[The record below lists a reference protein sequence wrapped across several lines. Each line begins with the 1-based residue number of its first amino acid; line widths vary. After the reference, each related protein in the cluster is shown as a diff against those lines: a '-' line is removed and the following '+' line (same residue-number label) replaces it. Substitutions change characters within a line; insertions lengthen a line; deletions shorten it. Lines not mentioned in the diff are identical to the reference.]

1 MLQKVVT
8 TIAFLFGVSTEFTRR
23 VTLLVLASVLFPLFL
38 VMEYMNSEYKNSQQ
52 DYKVEKIGYRHFY
65 VAEQNL
71 FKIANDFHSALSILS
86 STKNQDYNY
95 STFLQSTEASFVIT
109 LDSQR
114 TILSGQSRFVL
125 SGDQPKAHQ
134 IKSDYLI
141 TALPGSYEHK
151 KLQQEK
157 AKTVPTILPK
167 LLDGTHWLQSKII
180 QGCRLS
186 DIPILKQGNQPFGFE
201 ILTKADL
208 QCLGIDEQLGNDPQ
222 SDKGLV
228 LLVGIPIPKS
238 TKHLVS
244 GVLLNN
250 LKGIADHFQQNYGIQ
265 FTTLFVEN
273 KAVLTNY
280 VDEKGQLTL
289 GRQASNEVVESM
301 HRLGDPYL
309 RWPITIGDK
318 RLYEWYIPLYR
329 DAKSSPS
336 SQVVGIF
343 GYAIDD
349 SIETDMQKMHLIFF
363 SVAILSIFLVLV
375 FKTPLTWL
383 LVKKEL
389 EMEQN
394 NCEFK
399 AILSTVSQGIVVLDV
414 NCNIRLA
421 NDMALELS
429 GWKSL
434 VNKNVGVLFETE
446 FAGVLLAYLFR
457 EDYWR
462 DRIGNAVHLEKG
474 IFTCECTTSSL
485 GDNEEFKYLLAFSDI
500 TKRLVLE
507 AEQHRLALVDEK
519 NELASEIHDTLAQY
533 FATILWRFEAAMGS
547 DEPEV
552 AQGHFNRAIEAAQ
565 KGRRKTYRSIESLKP
580 SSETFESFWESLESG
595 LLESVKDLPIQVKFL
610 SKGVAHPINPHIGK
624 MLLKICQEAIN
635 NSIKHSKAKNLEV
648 FVFFGID
655 HLEIIVQDDGIGFC
669 LEHPLCHDHFGL
681 SSMNHRAREIEADLT
696 ITTGIGFGTTI
707 KITVSDLFSLVEE
720 TI

>member
-1 MLQKVVT
+1 MLQKIVSA
-8 TIAFLFGVSTEFTRR
+8 ISFLFGISTEFTRR
-23 VTLLVLASVLFPLFL
+23 VTLLVLVSVLFPLFI

-71 FKIANDFHSALSILS
+71 YKIADNMQSALSILTS
-86 STKNQDYNY
+86 IKKQDYDY
-95 STFLQSTEASFVIT
+95 STFLQSTDATFVIT

-125 SGDQPKAHQ
+125 SGDQPKDHQ
-134 IKSDYLI
+134 IKSGYLI

-157 AKTVPTILPK
+157 AKTVPTILPN
-167 LLDGTHWLQSKII
+167 LLEGTRWQKSKII

-186 DIPILKQGNQPFGFE
+186 NIPILRQSDQPFGFE

-208 QCLGIDEQLGNDPQ
+208 HCLGIDEQLGNDPR
-222 SDKGLV
+222 SEKGLV

-238 TKHLVS
+238 SKYLVS
-244 GVLLNN
+244 GILLNN

-265 FTTLFVEN
+265 FTTLFVDN

-280 VDEKGQLTL
+280 IDEKGRLAL
-289 GRQASNEVVESM
+289 GRQASNDVVESM
-301 HRLGDPYL
+301 HRLGDPYS
-309 RWPITIGDK
+309 RWPITIGNK
-318 RLYEWYIPLYR
+318 KLFEWYIPLYR
-329 DAKSSPS
+329 DSRSSPS

-349 SIETDMQKMHLIFF
+349 SIETDMQRMHLIFF

-389 EMEQN
+389 EIEQN
-394 NCEFK
+394 NCEFE

-414 NCNIRLA
+414 HGNIHLA

-429 GWKSL
+429 GWKNL

-446 FAGVLLAYLFR
+446 FAGVLLTDLFR

-474 IFTCECTTSSL
+474 IFTCECTTASL
-485 GDNEEFKYLLAFSDI
+485 GDNEAFKYLLAFSDI
-500 TKRLVLE
+500 TQRLMLE

-533 FATILWRFEAAMGS
+533 FATILWRFEAAMDC

-552 AQGHFNRAIEAAQ
+552 AQGHFLRAIQTAQ
-565 KGRRKTYRSIESLKP
+565 IGRRKTYRSIESLKP
-580 SSETFESFWESLESG
+580 SSEAFASFWESLETGLIESG
-595 LLESVKDLPIQVKFL
+595 KDLPIQVKFL
-610 SKGVAHPINPHIGK
+610 LKGVAHPINPHVGK

-635 NSIKHSKAKNLEV
+635 NSINHSKAKNLEV
-648 FVFFGID
+648 SVFFSID
-655 HLEIIVQDDGIGFC
+655 HLEIVVQDNGIGFC
-669 LEHPLCHDHFGL
+669 LDSPLCHDHHGL
-681 SSMNHRAREIEADLT
+681 SSMHHRAREIEAELT
-696 ITTGIGFGTTI
+696 ITSGIGFGTTI
-707 KITVSDLFSLVEE
+707 KITVSELLSLLEE

>member
-1 MLQKVVT
+1 MMQRIVDT
-8 TIAFLFGVSTEFTRR
+8 TKIALGISTEFTRR

-71 FKIANDFHSALSILS
+71 FKIANDLQSALSILS

-95 STFLQSTEASFVIT
+95 STFLQSTEATFVIT
-109 LDSQR
+109 LDSER

-134 IKSDYLI
+134 IKSGYLI
-141 TALPGSYEHK
+141 NALPGSYEHK
-151 KLQQEK
+151 QLQQEK

-167 LLDGTHWLQSKII
+167 LLDGTHWQKSKII

-208 QCLGIDEQLGNDPQ
+208 HCLGIDEQLGNNPQ

-238 TKHLVS
+238 SKHLIS

-250 LKGIADHFQQNYGIQ
+250 LKGIADRFQQNYGVQ

-273 KAVLTNY
+273 QAVLTNY
-280 VDEKGQLTL
+280 IDEKGQLAL
-289 GRQASNEVVESM
+289 GRQASNDVVESM
-301 HRLGDPYL
+301 HRLGDPYA
-309 RWPITIGDK
+309 RWPVTIGGK
-318 RLYEWYIPLYR
+318 KLYEWYIPLYR

-349 SIETDMQKMHLIFF
+349 SIDADMQKMHLIFIT
-363 SVAILSIFLVLV
+363 VAILSIVLVLV

-389 EMEQN
+389 EIEQN

-399 AILSTVSQGIVVLDV
+399 AILSTVSQGVVVLDV
-414 NCNIRLA
+414 HGSIRLA

-434 VNKNVGVLFETE
+434 IDKNVGVLFETE
-446 FAGVLLAYLFR
+446 LAGVLLADLFR
-457 EDYWR
+457 EHYWR

-485 GDNEEFKYLLAFSDI
+485 GDNEAFKYLLAFSDI
-500 TKRLVLE
+500 TQKLVLE

-533 FATILWRFEAAMGS
+533 FATILWRFEAAMDS
-547 DEPEV
+547 DEPEI
-552 AQGHFNRAIEAAQ
+552 AQGHFNRAIEAAR

-580 SSETFESFWESLESG
+580 SSEIFANFWESLESG
-595 LLESVKDLPIQVKFL
+595 LLESVKDLPIEVKFFL
-610 SKGVAHPINPHIGK
+610 KGTANPISPHVGK

-635 NSIKHSKAKNLEV
+635 NSVKHSKAKNLEV
-648 FVFFGID
+648 SLCFNVNN
-655 HLEIIVQDDGIGFC
+655 LEILVKDDGIGFC
-669 LEHPLCHDHFGL
+669 LDHPLCHDHFGL
-681 SSMNHRAREIEADLT
+681 SSMHLRAQEIEANLT
-696 ITTGIGFGTTI
+696 IETGVGFGTTV
-707 KITVSDLFSLVEE
+707 KITVPKLFSLEE
-720 TI
+720 II